1 MEQNKLISL
10 ALNFASFLVDRMN
23 IDSIVLF
30 GSVAQNTFD
39 KDSDID
45 LFIETNNKN
54 QEKVKNLLE
63 IYKKTEQYEKFRLEG
78 IKNDIS
84 LKVGKLEEW
93 KELKR
98 SIISGGI
105 VLYGNYKG
113 KPEKLSH
120 KILFML
126 NTDSL
131 KRTDKIRIWRKIYG
145 YSQKARKK
153 VYVFKGM
160 VERKIG
166 RGAFIIPAEKF
177 KELKEY
183 LGKNKIKHSFVDIWV
198 E

>member
-10 ALNFASFLVDRMN
+10 ALNFASFLVDRVN
-23 IDSIVLF
+23 VESIVLF

-45 LFIETNNKN
+45 LFIETNRKNEEKINKF
-54 QEKVKNLLE
+54 LE
-63 IYKKTEQYEKFRLEG
+63 IYKKSEQYEKFKLEG
-78 IKNDIS
+78 IANEIS
-84 LKVGKLEEW
+84 VKVGRLEEW

-105 VLYGNYKG
+105 VLYGSYKG
-113 KPEKLSH
+113 KPEKLTH
-120 KILFML
+120 KILFIL
-126 NTDSL
+126 NTDNL
-131 KRTDKIRIWRKIYG
+131 KRMDKIKIWRKIYG
-145 YSQKARKK
+145 YNQKVGKK

-160 VERKIG
+160 AERKIG
-166 RGAFIIPAEKF
+166 RGAFIVPAEKF
-177 KELKEY
+177 KELKDY